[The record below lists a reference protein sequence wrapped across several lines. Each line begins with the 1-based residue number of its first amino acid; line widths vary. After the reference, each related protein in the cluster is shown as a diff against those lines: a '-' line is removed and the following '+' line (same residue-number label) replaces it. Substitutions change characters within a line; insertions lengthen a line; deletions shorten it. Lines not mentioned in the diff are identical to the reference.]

1 MKKAFIKSVALSLL
15 ICMFLPICAQ
25 ANADTEFKA
34 GTDGTFFAREWKVVY
49 FDKEFDNM
57 FPISIDPVL
66 RPENIYIG
74 TLAEEMKAELEDIP
88 AGKRT
93 FLVHQILGWMN
104 LPETRPSVLW
114 YDGAQIVADKLDE
127 AFTHYKRIGGPEIDS
142 VILDWELVS
151 DPWSLDSHGKRYVGY
166 ANQREI
172 FDALVS
178 DPRYLTEV
186 RPELE
191 KLDFE
196 FCTEPGEN
204 ELKYALDNM
213 YWHGSAGTTVEDLRG
228 GISENYL
235 KLHAVL
241 NNHYAYAMWDALYQ
255 VVRKHY
261 PNATVNNYQSAVEP
275 ADPTFPSAQG
285 HLYKYSRTA
294 KIGNSGTLSQ
304 YGLNYI
310 VGSVYDGYMPGYPY
324 PKYHK
329 TSFNSLLQEFRLYQR
344 ASMYTQGNRME
355 PWVGNYDWSY
365 HDFSYGLTDYW
376 HELNFHMAMVSSMP
390 SFLYYQTGNT
400 TYEGQK
406 QFSDNL
412 HELDEVLGFEE
423 REILMEQPTPNDQKY
438 LLSGMSAGGRNVW
451 RITPDMCYSD
461 FTIEDFLVD
470 EENLIFNIGNQFIDF
485 PEGSYIHTTDEN
497 CSMFGYWVISPEGTK
512 PLEYRDESMPIAGEP
527 DIFVG
532 ASGVAALQKKSADAR
547 ARLEGKVEN
556 AEKEEGKKELTAVL
570 QDDQMEIINESF
582 ETNETKS
589 YRDSL
594 ETKQKFFLGVQPVA
608 VSGFGAVTG
617 FKKCE
622 M

>member
-1 MKKAFIKSVALSLL
+1 MKKALTKCIALCLAL
-15 ICMFLPICAQ
+15 CMLVPMGAY
-25 ANADTEFKA
+25 AADDNGFTP

-49 FDKEFDNM
+49 FEKEFDNM
-57 FPISIDPVL
+57 FPVSIDPIL
-66 RPENIYIG
+66 QPQNIYIG
-74 TLAEEMKAELEDIP
+74 QLAEEMKAELENIP

-93 FLVHQILGWMN
+93 FLLHHLIGWMN

-114 YDGAQIVADKLDE
+114 FDGAQIAADKLDE
-127 AFTHYKRIGGPEIDS
+127 AFTYYKRIGGPDIDC
-142 VILDWELVS
+142 VILDWEFLT
-151 DPWSLDSHGKRYVGY
+151 DPWTLDSHGKRYVGY
-166 ANQREI
+166 ETQRDV
-172 FDALVS
+172 FDAVVN
-178 DPRYLTEV
+178 DPRYLTEI

-235 KLHAVL
+235 KLHAVM
-241 NNHYAYAMWDALYQ
+241 NNYYAYSMWDSVYE

-261 PNATVNNYQSAVEP
+261 PNAIVNNYQSAVEP
-275 ADPTFPSAQG
+275 AYETFPSAQG
-285 HLYKYSRTA
+285 HYYKYSRTV

-304 YGLNYI
+304 YGLNSI
-310 VGSVYDGYMPGYPY
+310 VGQGYDNYMPGYPY
-324 PKYHK
+324 PEYHS
-329 TSFNSLLQEFRLYQR
+329 TLFNSFLQELRLYQR

-365 HDFSYGLTDYW
+365 HDRSFGLTDYW
-376 HELNFHMAMVSSMP
+376 TELNFHMAMTSSLP

-406 QFSDNL
+406 MFADNL
-412 HELDEVLGFEE
+412 YELDEVLGFED
-423 REILMEQPTPNDQKY
+423 REILMEQPAPNDAKY

-497 CSMFGYWVISPEGTK
+497 CSMFGYWVISPEGTR
-512 PLEYRDESMPIAGEP
+512 PLEYRDETMPIAGEP
-527 DIFVG
+527 DILVG
-532 ASGVAALQKKSADAR
+532 AAGVAALQKKSAEAR
-547 ARLEGKVEN
+547 ARAEGTVIE
-556 AEKEEGKKELTAVL
+556 AATESGTKELTATL
-570 QDDQMEIINESF
+570 QDDQMEVLNEKYESG
-582 ETNETKS
+582 EIKS
-589 YRDSL
+589 YRDL
-594 ETKQKFFLGVQPVA
+594 AAQTE
-608 VSGFGAVTG
+608 
-617 FKKCE
+617 
-622 M
+622 